1 MHLSVNFYT
10 GGRGEGFGFWV
21 AWQLETMA
29 EASAMEIDEPRK
41 PSAVQKGKGKSGPSA
56 GQMLKGGPWVEK
68 YRPTSLADV
77 AAHKDIID
85 TSTLLS
91 FPTPCYCGV
100 LCFSSR
106 IIEEKE
112 KAKGQFQV
120 L

>member
-1 MHLSVNFYT
+1 LHLTVNFYT

-29 EASAMEIDEPRK
+29 EASAMEIDEPQPRK

-100 LCFSSR
+100 HCFSIR

-112 KAKGQFQV
+112 
-120 L
+120 